1 MSTVALSGTLQDYL
15 KAIYCLE
22 KESGEVSASLLA
34 RALGVSLPSVTSM
47 MRKLA
52 ARKLIAYTPYL
63 SIALTRAGER
73 RALEVV
79 RHHRLLETY
88 LQKALGF
95 SLETLHDEADR
106 LEHAISEELEEKI
119 DAFLG
124 RPEFDPHGS
133 PIPDGNGHVAERK
146 LVPLTALGPG
156 EEGTVRQITCRGP
169 AQLRHLESIGLV
181 PGAEVRVQAAEAGSG
196 VLRVLLPARGDE
208 PIGESIASCVLVSR
222 TGGGT

>member
-1 MSTVALSGTLQDYL
+1 MSMVALSGTLQDYL

-34 RALGVSLPSVTSM
+34 GALHVSLPSVTSM

-52 ARKLIAYTPYL
+52 ARRLISYTPYH

-73 RALEVV
+73 QALEVV

-95 SLETLHDEADR
+95 SLDTLHDEADR

-124 RPEFDPHGS
+124 RPAFDPHGS
-133 PIPDGNGHVAERK
+133 PIPDGNGHVTERK
-146 LVPLTALGPG
+146 LVPLTALGAG
-156 EEGTVRQITCRGP
+156 EDGTVRQITCRGSD
-169 AQLRHLESIGLV
+169 QLRHLESIGLL
-181 PGAEVRVQAAEAGSG
+181 PGAAVRVTAPNSGSG
-196 VLRVLLPARGDE
+196 VVHVRVPSRGDE
-208 PIGESIASCVLVSR
+208 PIGESIAACIFVSR
-222 TGGGT
+222 AGDAA

>member
-1 MSTVALSGTLQDYL
+1 
-15 KAIYCLE
+15 
-22 KESGEVSASLLA
+22 
-34 RALGVSLPSVTSM
+34 M

-52 ARKLIAYTPYL
+52 ARKLISYTPYL

-73 RALEVV
+73 QALEVV

-95 SLETLHDEADR
+95 SLDTLHDEADR

-124 RPEFDPHGS
+124 RPAFDPHGS
-133 PIPDGNGHVAERK
+133 PIPDGSGHVAERK

-156 EEGTVRQITCRGP
+156 DEGTVRQITCRGSD
-169 AQLRHLESIGLV
+169 QLRHLEMIGLV
-181 PGAEVRVQAAEAGSG
+181 PGAGVRVTTAETGSG
-196 VLRVLLPARGDE
+196 VFRVRIPSRADE

-222 TGGGT
+222 TGGAT